1 MVIKKKRV
9 VSSSVLMAGRRKKL
23 HPTIVGRR
31 PPLFELTAG
40 VLCLDFVN
48 TLDNRPSG
56 EPKELLARYGDL
68 VRFAEDT
75 GILTPEQADRLFAWS
90 EADPDEAQRVLHAAV
105 ELREAMYAV
114 FSAVIAKRA
123 VPASPL
129 AMLNSSIQLA
139 AQHVCLTPANGGF
152 AWWYDRD
159 GDSPGGVETMLWP
172 IVRSA
177 AELLASDNLP
187 FVRACS
193 ARTCQWFFLDT
204 SKNHRRRWCS
214 MKLCGNRAKV
224 QKFYARQREG

>member
-1 MVIKKKRV
+1 MARRPGKKP
-9 VSSSVLMAGRRKKL
+9 
-23 HPTIVGRR
+23 HPTIVRRR
-31 PPLFELTAG
+31 PPVFELTAG
-40 VLCLDFVN
+40 ILCLDFVN

-56 EPKELLARYGDL
+56 KPKELLAGYGDL
-68 VRFAEDT
+68 VRLAEDS
-75 GILTPEQADRLFAWS
+75 GVLTPTHADRLFAWG
-90 EADPDEAQRVLHAAV
+90 EADPEEAHRVLQAAI

-114 FSAVIAKRA
+114 FSAVIAKRV

-129 AMLNSSIQLA
+129 AMLNRSIQLA
-139 AQHVCLTPANGGF
+139 AQHVSLTPANGGF
-152 AWWYDRD
+152 AWRYDSD
-159 GDSPGGVETMLWP
+159 GDSPGGFETMLWP

-193 ARTCQWFFLDT
+193 SKTCQWFFLDT

-224 QKFYARQREG
+224 RKFYARQREG

>member
-1 MVIKKKRV
+1 
-9 VSSSVLMAGRRKKL
+9 MAGRRKKL
-23 HPTIVGRR
+23 HPTIVRRR
-31 PPLFELTAG
+31 PPLFELSAG
-40 VLCLDFVN
+40 VLCLDFAN

-75 GILTPEQADRLFAWS
+75 GILTPAQADRLFARS
-90 EADPDEAQRVLHAAV
+90 EADPEEAQRVLQAAV

-123 VPASPL
+123 VAASAL
-129 AMLNSSIQLA
+129 ALLNGYIQLA
-139 AQHVCLTPANGGF
+139 AQHLSLTPANGGF
-152 AWWYDRD
+152 AWRYDSY
-159 GDSPGGVETMLWP
+159 GDSPGGFETLLWP

-193 ARTCQWFFLDT
+193 SKTCQWFFLDT

>member
-1 MVIKKKRV
+1 MVR
-9 VSSSVLMAGRRKKL
+9 
-23 HPTIVGRR
+23 RR

-56 EPKELLARYGDL
+56 EPKELLARCGDL

-75 GILTPEQADRLFAWS
+75 GILTPAQADRWFVWS
-90 EADPDEAQRVLHAAV
+90 EADPDETQRVLEAAV

-123 VPASPL
+123 VPPSAL
-129 AMLNSSIQLA
+129 ALLNRYIQLA
-139 AQHVCLTPANGGF
+139 AQHVSLTPANGGF
-152 AWWYDRD
+152 AWRYDSH
-159 GDSPGGVETMLWP
+159 GDSPDGFETILWP

-193 ARTCQWFFLDT
+193 SKTCQWFFLDT

-224 QKFYARQREG
+224 RTFYARQREG